1 MNIKELIPFLEEK
14 KALVK
19 IHCAR
24 GSEDEYAPKKEFL
37 NGKFKEWQEE
47 QTKKNFERQYILSL
61 IFWGKD
67 EWLFAGI
74 YESLNVKK
82 NDKGR
87 YIYETKLL
95 DVANEFIGRAIFVFK
110 NKNKFRCSYP
120 CLENYIDNIN
130 LLEITRETAKQIFPG
145 YDKVNVS
152 WKDLANCIE
161 SDSWKTALE
170 NQKGVYLITDISN
183 GKKYVGSASGKNMIL
198 GRWRSYIQNGHGGNT
213 ELKTFNFNYIKDNF
227 RYSILDIFKYKTD
240 DDTILKRESWWK
252 EVLMTR
258 EFGYNKN

>member
-24 GSEDEYAPKKEFL
+24 GSKDEYAPKKEFL
-37 NGKFKEWQEE
+37 KGKFKEWQEE
-47 QTKKNFERQYILSL
+47 QNKKNFERQYILSL

-67 EWLFAGI
+67 EWLFAGV
-74 YESLNVKK
+74 YESLNVKQ
-82 NDKGR
+82 NDKGG

-95 DVANEFIGRAIFVFK
+95 DIANEFIGRAIFVFRK
-110 NKNKFRCSYP
+110 EFRNSYL
-120 CLENYIDNIN
+120 CLEKHIDNIN
-130 LLEITRETAKQIFPG
+130 LLEIKRDFVTPKFPG
-145 YDKVNVS
+145 YDQVNVS
-152 WKDLANCIE
+152 WKDLSDYIE

-183 GKKYVGSASGKNMIL
+183 GKKYVGSAYGQEMIL
-198 GRWRSYIQNGHGGNT
+198 GRWRDYVQNGHGGNK
-213 ELKTFNFNYIKDNF
+213 ELKTFKFDYIKNNF
-227 RYSILDIFKYKTD
+227 RYSILEIFKYTTD
-240 DDTILKRESWWK
+240 DNTIITRESWWK